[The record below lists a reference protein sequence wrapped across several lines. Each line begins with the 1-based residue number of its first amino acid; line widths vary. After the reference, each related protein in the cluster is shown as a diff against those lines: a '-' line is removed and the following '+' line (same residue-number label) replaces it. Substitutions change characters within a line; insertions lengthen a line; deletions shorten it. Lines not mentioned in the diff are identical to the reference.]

1 MGSMRLTIEVRGM
14 EPSTIRS
21 GETAWRMAIAA
32 KVAER
37 FPEPFTPPEG
47 TEFAVD
53 VVFHLV
59 EHRLFVRPNRPGPPD
74 LDNLLKP
81 VLDTLFTSANVLGP
95 TGVLVNAN
103 DTWVTDVRARKTEA
117 PDSSQEGAD
126 ITVSWPDGDAS
137 PMRSTSLQRWGVDAC
152 FRQRFVSCG
161 TVWYLLDKRPPRT
174 NVRPL
179 GAAGRVH
186 DDRGRRLAMAGVGWL
201 VLAWA
206 L

>member
-1 MGSMRLTIEVRGM
+1 MRLTIEVRGT

-21 GETAWRMAIAA
+21 GETGWRMAIAQ

-37 FPEPFTPPEG
+37 FPEPFMPPEG

-59 EHRLFVRPNRPGPPD
+59 EHRLFVRPSRPAPPD

-81 VLDTLFTSANVLGP
+81 VLDTVFTSANVLGP
-95 TGVLVNAN
+95 TGVLINAN

-126 ITVSWPDGDAS
+126 ITVSWPDGDE
-137 PMRSTSLQRWGVDAC
+137 P
-152 FRQRFVSCG
+152 
-161 TVWYLLDKRPPRT
+161 RPT
-174 NVRPL
+174 T
-179 GAAGRVH
+179 
-186 DDRGRRLAMAGVGWL
+186 
-201 VLAWA
+201 
-206 L
+206 

>member
-1 MGSMRLTIEVRGM
+1 MRLTIEVRGT

-21 GETAWRMAIAA
+21 GETAWRMAIAEE
-32 KVAER
+32 VSER
-37 FPEPFTPPEG
+37 FPEPFMPPEE

-95 TGVLVNAN
+95 TGVLVKAN

-117 PDSSQEGAD
+117 RDSSQEGAD
-126 ITVSWPDGDAS
+126 ITVSWPDGNAK
-137 PMRSTSLQRWGVDAC
+137 PIRATS
-152 FRQRFVSCG
+152 S
-161 TVWYLLDKRPPRT
+161 
-174 NVRPL
+174 
-179 GAAGRVH
+179 
-186 DDRGRRLAMAGVGWL
+186 
-201 VLAWA
+201 
-206 L
+206 

>member
-1 MGSMRLTIEVRGM
+1 VERAKTDWTRQFEATGVACRPVERGIGKAEAISGDMSSMRLTIEVRGT

-21 GETAWRMAIAA
+21 GETAWRMAIAQ

-37 FPEPFTPPEG
+37 FPEPFMPPEG

-95 TGVLVNAN
+95 TGVLINAN
-103 DTWVTDVRARKTEA
+103 DTWVTDVRARKTEV
-117 PDSSQEGAD
+117 PDASQEGAD
-126 ITVSWPDGDAS
+126 ITVSWSDAD
-137 PMRSTSLQRWGVDAC
+137 PQP
-152 FRQRFVSCG
+152 
-161 TVWYLLDKRPPRT
+161 KP
-174 NVRPL
+174 
-179 GAAGRVH
+179 
-186 DDRGRRLAMAGVGWL
+186 
-201 VLAWA
+201 
-206 L
+206 